1 MAATAQ
7 GLSGYAGT
15 SGTEYVAESFFSW
28 LKGELRI
35 DHRLQELFDSKCQT
49 RPTDAGTWKD
59 DETSSGSVRISSL
72 HGKNAPENLKI
83 ATYLTE
89 KHSRKP
95 DLIPKRS
102 NVKTPSG
109 GQHRHLYR
117 ERTTARHTGT
127 CCSRQNPERKSNIK
141 TVCIIKDRKD
151 VLLKRAE
158 ILRDG
163 VFSFTGS

>member
-72 HGKNAPENLKI
+72 HGKNAPRESQDSDIPDRK
-83 ATYLTE
+83 AQPETRSHTE
-89 KHSRKP
+89 EEECQDAIRRKTSSSLSRKNY
-95 DLIPKRS
+95 RS
-102 NVKTPSG
+102 AHWHMLFTTEP
-109 GQHRHLYR
+109 R
-117 ERTTARHTGT
+117 EK
-127 CCSRQNPERKSNIK
+127 E
-141 TVCIIKDRKD
+141 
-151 VLLKRAE
+151 
-158 ILRDG
+158 
-163 VFSFTGS
+163 